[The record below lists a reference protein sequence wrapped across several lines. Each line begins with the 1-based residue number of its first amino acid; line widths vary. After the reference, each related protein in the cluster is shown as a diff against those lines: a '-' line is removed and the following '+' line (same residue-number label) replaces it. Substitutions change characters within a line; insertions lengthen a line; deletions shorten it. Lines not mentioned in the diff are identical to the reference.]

1 MKGLSKV
8 LEASIAIL
16 MILVIYITTFSS
28 PIVPPDFESIN
39 IQLKAF
45 NAIQNLDQ
53 NNELRTFVLQNDTT
67 SISNKLSPLIPSSIN
82 YQVSICGLAC
92 VAPTINSTSTF
103 SVSYIIS
110 GDLRNFNPKQVIIY
124 MWS

>member
-1 MKGLSKV
+1 MKGITKV
-8 LEASIAIL
+8 LEAAISIL
-16 MILVIYITTFSS
+16 MILVIYVNIFSS
-28 PIVPPDFESIN
+28 HIVLPDFESIN

-53 NNELRTFVLQNDTT
+53 KNELRTLVLQNDMTT
-67 SISNKLSPLIPSSIN
+67 ISNKLSPFLPSSIN
-82 YQVSICGLAC
+82 YQVNICGTTC
-92 VAPTINSTSTF
+92 YAPVINSTKTF

-110 GDLRNFNPKQVIIY
+110 GDLGNFNPKQLILY

>member
-1 MKGLSKV
+1 MKGITKV
-8 LEASIAIL
+8 LEAAISIL
-16 MILVIYITTFSS
+16 MILVIYVNIFSS
-28 PIVPPDFESIN
+28 RIVLPDFESIN

-53 NNELRTFVLQNDTT
+53 KNELRTLVLQNDTT
-67 SISNKLSPLIPSSIN
+67 TISNKLSTFLPSSIN
-82 YQVSICGLAC
+82 YQVTICGTTC
-92 VAPTINSTSTF
+92 YAPVINSTKTF

-110 GDLRNFNPKQVIIY
+110 GDLGNFNPKQLILY